1 MKNLFFLFAFILFSF
16 SCTTHEVKE
25 QKIPDHSVFH
35 LSSTWKNQD
44 GTSMKL
50 KDLQGK
56 TLVVVMI
63 YTSCKSACPI
73 LVSKM
78 KQIEEKIDKEYLSKI
93 NLVLVT
99 IDPTNDTPEKL
110 KQFAKTNGM
119 DAPHWTFLTSNEDDT
134 QELANVLAMK
144 YKKIDPIDF
153 SHSNI
158 ITVFN
163 PLGELVS
170 QEEGLEIN
178 VEKVATTAVNTAKES
193 NN

>member
-1 MKNLFFLFAFILFSF
+1 MVMLIVT
-16 SCTTHEVKE
+16 SCGSKQVKE
-25 QKIPDHSVFH
+25 VELPENSIFH
-35 LSSTWKNQD
+35 LSSQWKNQD
-44 GTSMKL
+44 GKAMQL
-50 KDLQGK
+50 KDLKGK

-78 KQIEEKIDKEYLSKI
+78 KRIEQKIDKNYLKDI

-110 KQFAKTNGM
+110 KKFALLNEM
-119 DAPHWTFLTSNEDDT
+119 NAPHWTFLTSNEEDT

-144 YKKIDPIDF
+144 YKKIDPVDF

-163 PLGELVS
+163 PYGELVI
-170 QEEGLEIN
+170 QEEGLEIDVN
-178 VEKVATTAVNTAKES
+178 KIATTAVKTAKEFS
-193 NN
+193 N

>member
-1 MKNLFFLFAFILFSF
+1 MKKISFLLLLTLLFT
-16 SCTTHEVKE
+16 SCISNQKEVRKL
-25 QKIPDHSVFH
+25 PDNSIFH
-35 LSSTWKNQD
+35 LTSQWKNQD
-44 GTSMKL
+44 GKSMQL

-56 TLVVVMI
+56 TLVMVMI

-73 LVSKM
+73 LVAKM
-78 KQIEEKIDKEYLSKI
+78 KQIEQEIGAKSLENI

-110 KQFAKTNGM
+110 KEFAKQREMNG
-119 DAPHWTFLTSNEDDT
+119 PHWTFLTSNEDDT

-158 ITVFN
+158 VTVFN
-163 PLGELVS
+163 PYGELVS

-178 VEKVATTAVNTAKES
+178 VAKVASTAIKTAQES
-193 NN
+193 N

>member
-1 MKNLFFLFAFILFSF
+1 MKIASFLLAFVFILA
-16 SCTTHEVKE
+16 SCANNEVKE
-25 QKIPDHSVFH
+25 RKLPDNSIFH
-35 LSSTWKNQD
+35 LTSNWKNQD
-44 GTSMKL
+44 GKSMQL

-56 TLVVVMI
+56 TIVMVMI

-78 KQIEEKIDKEYLSKI
+78 KQIEKKIDPKQLSNI
-93 NLVLVT
+93 DLVLVT
-99 IDPTNDTPEKL
+99 IDPTNDTPERL
-110 KQFAKTNGM
+110 KEFAKQNEM

-163 PLGELVS
+163 PYGELVI

-178 VEKVATTAVNTAKES
+178 VEKVASTAVKTAKE
-193 NN
+193 NK

>member
-1 MKNLFFLFAFILFSF
+1 MKTLGIFMSLLLLLAACGGKPQPSQL
-16 SCTTHEVKE
+16 
-25 QKIPDHSVFH
+25 PDDSIFH
-35 LSSTWKNQD
+35 LSSTWKNQN

-78 KQIEEKIDKEYLSKI
+78 KLIESKI
-93 NLVLVT
+93 SRKDIEQVNLVLVT
-99 IDPTNDTPEKL
+99 IDPTNDVPEKL
-110 KQFAKTNGM
+110 KEFAQKRGM
-119 DAPHWTFLTSNEDDT
+119 KGPQWTFLTSNEDDT
-134 QELANVLAMK
+134 QEFANLLAMK

-163 PLGELVS
+163 PYGEMVS

-178 VEKVATTAVNTAKES
+178 VDRVVSDVKKTVKTFN
-193 NN
+193 

>member
-1 MKNLFFLFAFILFSF
+1 MSLLLLLAACGGKPQPSQL
-16 SCTTHEVKE
+16 
-25 QKIPDHSVFH
+25 PDDSIFH
-35 LSSTWKNQD
+35 LSSTWKNQN

-78 KQIEEKIDKEYLSKI
+78 KLIESKI
-93 NLVLVT
+93 SRKDIEQVNLVLVT
-99 IDPTNDTPEKL
+99 IDPTNDVPEKL
-110 KQFAKTNGM
+110 KEFAQKRGM
-119 DAPHWTFLTSNEDDT
+119 KGPQWTFLTSNEDDT
-134 QELANVLAMK
+134 QEFANLLAMK

-163 PLGELVS
+163 PYGEMVS

-178 VEKVATTAVNTAKES
+178 VDRVVSDVKKTVKTFN
-193 NN
+193 

>member
-1 MKNLFFLFAFILFSF
+1 MKAFSIILSVAVFLF
-16 SCTTHEVKE
+16 SCAGNKQKE
-25 QKIPDHSVFH
+25 LKDLPENSIFH
-35 LSSTWKNQD
+35 LTSNWKNQD
-44 GTSMKL
+44 NESL
-50 KDLQGK
+50 QLNDLRGK

-63 YTSCKSACPI
+63 YTSCQSACPI

-78 KQIEEKIDKEYLSKI
+78 KQIERQIDPKYMENV

-99 IDPTNDTPEKL
+99 IDPENDTPEKL
-110 KQFAKTNGM
+110 KQFAKLNQM
-119 DAPHWTFLTSNEDDT
+119 NDPQWTFLTSNEDDT

-158 ITVFN
+158 ITIFS
-163 PLGELVS
+163 PEGEMVI

-178 VEKVATTAVNTAKES
+178 VKKVAETVNKTVKVF
-193 NN
+193 N

>member
-1 MKNLFFLFAFILFSF
+1 
-16 SCTTHEVKE
+16 
-25 QKIPDHSVFH
+25 
-35 LSSTWKNQD
+35 
-44 GTSMKL
+44 MKL

-56 TLVVVMI
+56 TLVMVMI

-78 KQIEEKIDKEYLSKI
+78 KQIEKKIDPKQLNNI
-93 NLVLVT
+93 DLVLVT
-99 IDPTNDTPEKL
+99 IDPTNDTPERL
-110 KQFAKTNGM
+110 KEFAKQNEM
-119 DAPHWTFLTSNEDDT
+119 SAPHWTFLTSNEDDT

-163 PLGELVS
+163 PYGELVL
-170 QEEGLEIN
+170 QEEGLEIDVN
-178 VEKVATTAVNTAKES
+178 KIAASAEKTAKES
-193 NN
+193 K

>member
-1 MKNLFFLFAFILFSF
+1 MKTFIYLFSF
-16 SCTTHEVKE
+16 AFFFASCSMNESKE
-25 QKIPDHSVFH
+25 RKLPDNSIFH
-35 LSSTWKNQD
+35 LTSNWKNQD
-44 GTSMKL
+44 GKSMKL
-50 KDLQGK
+50 KDLKGK

-63 YTSCKSACPI
+63 YTSCKSACPV
-73 LVSKM
+73 LVAKM
-78 KQIEEKIDKEYLSKI
+78 KQIEEKIDREYLSDI

-99 IDPTNDTPEKL
+99 IDPENDTPEKL
-110 KQFAKTNGM
+110 KTFAQTNKM
-119 DAPHWTFLTSNEDDT
+119 DEPHWTFLTSTEEET
-134 QELANVLAMK
+134 QEFANVLAMK

-163 PLGELVS
+163 PYGELVI

-178 VEKVATTAVNTAKES
+178 VEKVASTAVKIAKE

>member
-1 MKNLFFLFAFILFSF
+1 MKRVLIALILLVGINACS
-16 SCTTHEVKE
+16 SKPQVKE
-25 QKIPDHSVFH
+25 LPEDSIFH
-35 LSSTWKNQD
+35 LSSKWKDQNNNDLQ
-44 GTSMKL
+44 L

-78 KQIEEKIDKEYLSKI
+78 KHIESKISRSDIDKVK
-93 NLVLVT
+93 LVLVT
-99 IDPTNDTPEKL
+99 IDPTNDVPEKL
-110 KQFAKTNGM
+110 KQFAQKNGM
-119 DAPHWTFLTSNEDDT
+119 DGPQWTFLTSTEDDT

-163 PLGELVS
+163 PYGEMVE

-178 VEKVATTAVNTAKES
+178 VDRVVGNVSKTVKEF
-193 NN
+193 N

>member
-1 MKNLFFLFAFILFSF
+1 MKAIGFLAVLTFLLSSCSF
-16 SCTTHEVKE
+16 NEAKE
-25 QKIPDHSVFH
+25 RKLPDNSIFH
-35 LSSTWKNQD
+35 LTSNWKNQD
-44 GTSMKL
+44 GKSMKL
-50 KDLQGK
+50 NNLKGK

-63 YTSCKSACPI
+63 YTSCKSACPV

-78 KQIEEKIDKEYLSKI
+78 KQIEKAIDKAYLPAI

-99 IDPTNDTPEKL
+99 IDPENDTPEKL
-110 KQFAKTNGM
+110 KTFAQTNKM
-119 DAPHWTFLTSNEDDT
+119 DEPHWTFLTSTEEET
-134 QELANVLAMK
+134 QEFANVLAMK

-163 PLGELVS
+163 PYGELVI

-178 VEKVATTAVNTAKES
+178 VEKVASTAVKIAKE

>member
-1 MKNLFFLFAFILFSF
+1 MKVFSF
-16 SCTTHEVKE
+16 CLMLLLIFSSCNNKAQVTELPKDS
-25 QKIPDHSVFH
+25 IFH
-35 LSSTWKNQD
+35 LTSKWKNQH
-44 GTSMKL
+44 GKEMQL
-50 KDLQGK
+50 KDLHGK

-78 KQIEEKIDKEYLSKI
+78 KHIEAKIPRKDIENV
-93 NLVLVT
+93 NLVLIT
-99 IDPTNDTPEKL
+99 IDPTNDVPEKL
-110 KQFAKTNGM
+110 LAFSKKNGM
-119 DAPHWTFLTSNEDDT
+119 DGPQWTFLTSNEDDT
-134 QELANVLAMK
+134 QQLANVLAMK

-163 PLGELVS
+163 PLGEMVS

-178 VEKVATTAVNTAKES
+178 VERVVSNVEKSVKEF
-193 NN
+193 N